1 MEICPQACAPYMGIM
16 TKRGKRWLV
25 WEFLEGTTLEDLLL
39 ECDECY
45 SLQPLAKALGI
56 ENFIDGD
63 TPSLAN
69 LVNICAKQL
78 LAHCLSLEKA
88 GVAHRD
94 IKPFNIFVSDKKLML
109 IDFGSA
115 AAMGVRERV
124 GYDYNKSPCDPR
136 YAPPEQFIDEENW
149 AKYDVYCVGLI
160 LVRVLFPPLWSGQH
174 FDEFSESYHNA
185 GYELDMWLTRL
196 IQADEALSEPSDRS
210 KWRLPSM
217 FSKRNPLSDSRD
229 QSYVD
234 LAEQSCNF
242 PDDGSLLNM
251 CSIKEG
257 LEVLNV
263 RQGGVCWETM
273 RRMLARDPVLRLSS
287 VTSLQRVAEADRP
300 DEECKIEG
308 KKKSASWINPFGGR
322 MSNKSE

>member
-1 MEICPQACAPYMGIM
+1 M
-16 TKRGKRWLV
+16 
-25 WEFLEGTTLEDLLL
+25 EDLLL

-56 ENFIDGD
+56 QDFVDGD
-63 TPSLAN
+63 TASLRN
-69 LVNICAKQL
+69 LVNMCATQL

-94 IKPFNIFVSDKKLML
+94 IKPFNIYVSGEKLML

-149 AKYDVYCVGLI
+149 PKYDVYCVGLI
-160 LVRVLFPPLWSGQH
+160 LVRILFAPLWSGQH

-185 GYELDMWLTRL
+185 NYELDVWLTRL
-196 IQADEALSEPSDRS
+196 IKADEALDETSDRA

-217 FSKRNPLSDSRD
+217 FTKRNPQLDARD
-229 QSYVD
+229 QTYVD

-257 LEVLNV
+257 LEVLNMQ
-263 RQGGVCWETM
+263 QGGVCWETM

-287 VTSLQRVAEADRP
+287 RTAAQRVAEADRP
-300 DEECKIEG
+300 DVVCKIEG
-308 KKKSASWINPFGGR
+308 KKQKSTSWINPFGGR